1 MEPEG
6 GRKPYPQVAALVA
19 RLASLHGLSSV
30 LDVGLVWTR
39 DAAVTYPQL
48 DVTCAGQR
56 GTASFPSGFP
66 FRRHIDLGNAQG
78 LAALSDI
85 DTSRTALVV
94 TGPSDWLPDLEAAL
108 VLLDRTIR
116 SARLAIF
123 ATTNPEPVLA
133 YLRRA
138 GLDPAF
144 AGFTRAADD
153 DDRSASLFILDASV
167 ARTDEP
173 PAGFKVVAIMTA
185 YNEEDIVAASIA
197 KLVANGIGVYLI
209 DNWSTDGTF
218 AAAEEFRGRGLIG
231 LEHFPD
237 EPTGRFELR
246 SLLTR
251 VATIASQLGAD
262 WYIHHDV
269 DERRNGP
276 WPDLGLREALWRVD
290 QSGFNA
296 VDHTVLNFRPI
307 DDGFP
312 SGGDFEAY
320 FRHFEFGRTSDLHLQ
335 VKAWKNQAPVDL
347 AGRAGHEAR
356 FRGRRIF
363 PYKFELKHYPI
374 RSQAHGERKIFR
386 DRVPRWDPRER
397 RLAWHVQYDD
407 VAPHQ
412 SFIRVAADLIED
424 HGPATRARFMPELLA
439 GAGLSESSIPRYA
452 LSGFAGRKTYVW
464 ANRITGSRG
473 YRALSWL
480 LGLPMRVAR
489 KLLRGV
495 RARGPVQARG

>member
-1 MEPEG
+1 MEPDG
-6 GRKPYPQVAALVA
+6 GRQPYPQVAALVA

-30 LDVGLVWTR
+30 LDVGLAWTCEI
-39 DAAVTYPQL
+39 AVTHPQL
-48 DVTCAGQR
+48 DVTGTGQWGAG
-56 GTASFPSGFP
+56 SVPSGFP
-66 FRRHIDLGNAQG
+66 FRRHIDLSSERG
-78 LAALSDI
+78 LAILSDI
-85 DTSRTALVV
+85 DPSRTAVVV
-94 TGPSDWLPDLEAAL
+94 TGPSDWLKDLGGAL
-108 VLLDRTIR
+108 ALLDRTIR
-116 SARLAIF
+116 SVRLAII
-123 ATTNPEPVLA
+123 ATTTPEPMLA
-133 YLRRA
+133 YLEQS
-138 GLDPAF
+138 GLEPAF
-144 AGFTRAADD
+144 AGFTRAAGD
-153 DDRSASLFILDASV
+153 DDRSASLFILDSDI
-167 ARTDEP
+167 ARTAGP

-185 YNEEDIVAASIA
+185 YNEEDIVAASIE
-197 KLVANGIGVYLI
+197 KLVTNGIGVYLI
-209 DNWSTDGTF
+209 DNWSTDGTY
-218 AAAEEFRGRGLIG
+218 AAAEMFRDRGLVG

-251 VATIASQLGAD
+251 VATVASRLDAD
-262 WYIHHDV
+262 WCIHHDV

-276 WPDLGLREALWRVD
+276 WPELGLREALWRVD

-307 DDGFP
+307 DEGFP
-312 SGGDFEAY
+312 PGRDFEAY

-356 FRGRRIF
+356 FPGRRIF

-412 SFIRVAADLIED
+412 SFVRVAAELIED
-424 HGPATRARFMPELLA
+424 LGPATRARFMPEFLA
-439 GAGLSESSIPRYA
+439 GAGLSETSIPRYA
-452 LSGFAGRKTYVW
+452 QSGFAGRAAYVW
-464 ANRITGSRG
+464 MSRITGSHI
-473 YRALSWL
+473 YRALGW
-480 LGLPMRVAR
+480 GLDLPGRVGR
-489 KLLRGV
+489 KILRRV
-495 RARGPVQARG
+495 RARGRAQERA